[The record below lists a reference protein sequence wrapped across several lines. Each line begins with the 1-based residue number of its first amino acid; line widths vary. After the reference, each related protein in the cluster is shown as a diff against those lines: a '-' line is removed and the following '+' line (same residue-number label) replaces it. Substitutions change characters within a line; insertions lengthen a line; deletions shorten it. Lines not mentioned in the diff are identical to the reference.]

1 MSLATGSQTAPS
13 FSSPTHLQPLFPV
26 TTGTTPSL
34 ANPLPSPHPIGPST
48 HAGIVLSPAAEPFPR
63 KLVEKVRSGQFI
75 EMRELLADN
84 ITPIHQLESI
94 QGCNPLHTLGPT
106 RPRLREVSS
115 LPTWCYCFLGYMAI
129 LTSNPST
136 RDQLAYARLVIK
148 ETLRHGRQGWLD
160 YDTAFRQQAAAEL
173 SLRWNTLLPGL
184 QASTILGQR
193 NRQEAA
199 FCTLCREGDHT
210 RAQCA
215 LVYLQPPTTRNP
227 STTYPTA
234 GRRRQENI
242 CTSWNRGTCIL
253 PGNCAYR
260 HICATC
266 HLPHKAKDC
275 PRTPDTS
282 YFKQARP
289 TLPTASSTQH
299 SHITCDKKPHFY
311 SYCREFSAIV
321 IRSAAIKS
329 L

>member
-1 MSLATGSQTAPS
+1 MHAP
-13 FSSPTHLQPLFPV
+13 
-26 TTGTTPSL
+26 
-34 ANPLPSPHPIGPST
+34 PST
-48 HAGIVLSPAAEPFPR
+48 PPHLGVTCHWKPDRTFLLLTHSPPAAISGDYRYYTISGQSSAVSPPHRAISSRRDGAVPSSGTFPR

-84 ITPIHQLESI
+84 ITLIHQLESI
-94 QGCNPLHTLGPT
+94 QGCTPLHTLGPT
-106 RPRLREVSS
+106 RPRLRQLSS

-129 LTSNPST
+129 LTSDPST
-136 RDQLAYARLVIK
+136 RDQLAYVRLVIK
-148 ETLRHGRQGWLD
+148 EALRHGGQGWLD
-160 YDTAFRQQAAAEL
+160 YDRAFRQQAVAEP
-173 SLRWNTLLPGL
+173 SLRWNTLLSGL

-210 RAQCA
+210 QAQCA

-227 STTYPTA
+227 STTYVIA

-266 HLPHKAKDC
+266 HFPHKAKDC

-282 YFKQARP
+282 YFKQQRGPPFQQQA
-289 TLPTASSTQH
+289 LPSTR
-299 SHITCDKKPHFY
+299 T
-311 SYCREFSAIV
+311 
-321 IRSAAIKS
+321 
-329 L
+329 